1 MVIYL
6 DIKIGDFVTRISYN
20 NDTIFK
26 VVNIKQDL
34 VILKGVDIR
43 LFADSKVD
51 DLIKCDYV
59 NKDDEFFDSVILRED
74 LDRSEY
80 FYLPGKV
87 LHIDGDSDYLNRC
100 LEFYKKANIFAV
112 GEHVKE
118 SDLPNITF
126 KLLKKYK
133 PDILII
139 TGHDSIN
146 KNMDVNNLS
155 NYKNSKNFVKAV
167 FQAREFEKSHDK
179 LVIIAGACQS
189 DYEALIKAGANF
201 ASSPKRINIHA
212 LDPAIIAV
220 NLALTERGQEI
231 NLIELLDKT
240 KYGKDGIGG
249 LKSNGMMYVGY
260 PR

>member
-1 MVIYL
+1 ME
-6 DIKIGDFVTRISYN
+6 IKIGDYVSRISYN
-20 NDTIFK
+20 HDTIFK
-26 VVNIKQDL
+26 VIDIVDVN

-43 LFADSKVD
+43 LYADAPIN
-51 DLIKCDYV
+51 DLSKCDYSIEDIEV
-59 NKDDEFFDSVILRED
+59 KDDIILNRF
-74 LDRSEY
+74 DRSDY
-80 FYLPGKV
+80 FYLPGKI
-87 LHIDGDSDYLNRC
+87 LHIDGDKDYLDRC
-100 LEFYKKANIFAV
+100 LQFYKKANVYAV
-112 GEHVKE
+112 GEHIHERDV
-118 SDLPNITF
+118 SNSIY
-126 KLLKKYK
+126 KLLKKYR

-146 KNMDVNNLS
+146 KNSDINNIN

-167 FQAREFEKSHDK
+167 NQAREYEKSHEK

-189 DYEALIKAGANF
+189 DYEELIKAGANF

-220 NLALTERGQEI
+220 NLALTEKNNEI
-231 NLIELLDKT
+231 DLISLLKKT
-240 KYGKDGIGG
+240 KYGHDGIGG